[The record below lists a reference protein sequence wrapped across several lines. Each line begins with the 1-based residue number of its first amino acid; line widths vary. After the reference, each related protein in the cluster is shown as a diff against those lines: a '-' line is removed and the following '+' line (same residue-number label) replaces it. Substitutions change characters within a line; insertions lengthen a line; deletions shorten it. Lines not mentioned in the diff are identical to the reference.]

1 MKRLLYSLAVGCVFA
16 FSTLMMIEFPVLS
29 SIAVVAWLEH
39 LFSVLLMPGFFI
51 GFTVIGNIHVTS
63 PWVVTSANFV
73 FYFGLAYLLLMVS
86 GKLKA
91 KLQGQRRISTSGH
104 STTVP

>member
-1 MKRLLYSLAVGCVFA
+1 MKRLLYSLAAGCVFA

-29 SIAVVAWLEH
+29 PNTVVAWLER

-51 GFTVIGNIHVTS
+51 GFTVSGNIHVTS

-73 FYFGLAYLLLMVS
+73 FYFGLAYLFLVVA

-91 KLQGQRRISTSGH
+91 KSPGQHRVSTSGH
-104 STTVP
+104 STPAP

>member
-1 MKRLLYSLAVGCVFA
+1 MKRLLYSLAAGCVFA

-29 SIAVVAWLEH
+29 SIAVFAWFER
-39 LFSVLLMPGFFI
+39 LFSTLLMPGFFI
-51 GFTVIGNIHVTS
+51 GLTVSGNVHVTS

-73 FYFGLAYLLLMVS
+73 FYFGLVYVFLTVS

-91 KLQGQRRISTSGH
+91 KSVRRRRIAPNGPST
-104 STTVP
+104 PPA